1 MRLGMKRRFLGYGSS
16 ALYSC
21 GPERAGKQR
30 GKQSALTKVYGFV
43 FLPMYN
49 IWNTLFFQCLVDRSI
64 LLFMQ
69 SELSGINE
77 SRRRWV

>member
-1 MRLGMKRRFLGYGSS
+1 MVQV
-16 ALYSC
+16 LYTVAAR
-21 GPERAGKQR
+21 RAGKQR
-30 GKQSALTKVYGFV
+30 GKQSALTKVYGFL

-64 LLFMQ
+64 PLFIQ

>member
-1 MRLGMKRRFLGYGSS
+1 
-16 ALYSC
+16 
-21 GPERAGKQR
+21 
-30 GKQSALTKVYGFV
+30 
-43 FLPMYN
+43 LPMYN

-77 SRRRWV
+77 SRRRWF